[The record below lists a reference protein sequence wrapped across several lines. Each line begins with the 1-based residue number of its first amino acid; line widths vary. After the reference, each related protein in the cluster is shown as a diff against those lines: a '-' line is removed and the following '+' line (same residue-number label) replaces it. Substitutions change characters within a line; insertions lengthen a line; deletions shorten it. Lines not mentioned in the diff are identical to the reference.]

1 MNKLKSR
8 GAKSSLANLSK
19 QSEEQKT
26 DSKKERRLTTVNEK
40 TATTYK
46 VSPLTMR
53 LSVQDKT
60 AVSNWVDEL
69 QANSK
74 RKVSPAKLMRALTE
88 MKDDIDQEALLK
100 LIDEM

>member
-19 QSEEQKT
+19 VSDDNKA
-26 DSKKERRLTTVNEK
+26 DRKKERRLTTVNEK
-40 TATTYK
+40 TETTYK

-53 LSVQDKT
+53 LSVQDKM

-88 MKDDIDQEALLK
+88 MKDEIDQEALLQ
-100 LIDEM
+100 LIDDM